1 MREIGRML
9 GKKPGVFQ
17 RTLNNMVIE
26 GILKSEYRANAKYFW
41 VDKQH
46 ALYRELKNIVFKTS
60 GVQGS
65 LQNALKELRNIRF
78 AFIYGSFSK
87 GKEHST
93 SDIDLMIIGECK
105 EPALIK
111 RLDDLEKRLNREIN
125 YHLYSV
131 RKFEAEIRKNNA
143 FLKEILKDKK
153 IMVVGEEDELRE
165 IYQDTAV
172 PTLSFKFYVT

>member
-1 MREIGRML
+1 MQEIGRML

-17 RTLNNMVIE
+17 RTLNNMVTE

-41 VDKQH
+41 VDRRH
-46 ALYRELKNIVFKTS
+46 SLYRELRNIVFKTS

-65 LQNALKELRNIRF
+65 LQSALKELRNIHF

-87 GKEHST
+87 GKEHGA

-105 EPALIK
+105 EPALMK
-111 RLDDLEKRLNREIN
+111 RLDDLEQRFNREIN
-125 YHLYSV
+125 YHLYSLG
-131 RKFEAEIRKNNA
+131 KFEAEIRRGNA

-153 IMVVGEEDELRE
+153 IMVVGEEDELRK
-165 IYQDTAV
+165 IYQKQPD
-172 PTLSFKFYVT
+172 